1 MRCIC
6 ALLIVCA
13 LSSLAMPQDITSS
26 SQQQRDN
33 ETTVE
38 GTVVSSSPHTLVVR
52 TENDQYQLF
61 VFDSNTTKP
70 RVIAPGARV
79 RVVSI
84 PGEETGSRLAS
95 SVAVLAP
102 APSAQG
108 NAATT
113 QAAPVPPQ
121 VREVESKI
129 KREARRW
136 RLGVRAGAA
145 LDPEL
150 LMFGVHSQ
158 MGPIFNRN
166 VFFRPNAEFAWGE
179 VTDLIALNLEAIYR
193 LPVTARRQN
202 WSVYVGA
209 GPAFTFL
216 HQSFQRE
223 QGQGRNIDFGNF
235 DFDTGF
241 NILTG
246 LQFRRGTFFEIKTSL
261 YARPAPVLR
270 LIFGKTF

>member
-1 MRCIC
+1 M
-6 ALLIVCA
+6 AQETT
-13 LSSLAMPQDITSS
+13 PS
-26 SQQQRDN
+26 SQQQADN
-33 ETTVE
+33 ENTIE
-38 GTVVSSSPHTLVVR
+38 GTVVSSSRDTLVVR
-52 TENDQYQLF
+52 TENDEYQLF
-61 VFDSNTTKP
+61 VFDSSTTKP
-70 RVIAPGARV
+70 RAIGPGARV
-79 RVVSI
+79 RVVST
-84 PGEETGSRLAS
+84 PGEEAGSRLAS
-95 SVAVLAP
+95 SVVVLAP

-108 NAATT
+108 STATT

-209 GPAFTFL
+209 GPALTFL
-216 HQSFQRE
+216 HQSFQRQ
-223 QGQGRNIDFGNF
+223 QGQGRNIDFGSF

-246 LQFRRGTFFEIKTSL
+246 LQFRRGTFFELKTSL

>member
-1 MRCIC
+1 MRWIC
-6 ALLIVCA
+6 TLLIVCA
-13 LSSLAMPQDITSS
+13 LTPLAVPQETSSS
-26 SQQQRDN
+26 SQQQGDN
-33 ETTVE
+33 ENTVE
-38 GTVVSSSPHTLVVR
+38 GTVVSSSRDTLVVR
-52 TENDQYQLF
+52 TENNEYQLF
-61 VFDSNTTKP
+61 VFDSSTIRP
-70 RVIAPGARV
+70 RAIAPGARV
-79 RVVSI
+79 RVVST
-84 PGEETGSRLAS
+84 PGEETSSRLAS
-95 SVAVLAP
+95 IVAVLAP

-108 NAATT
+108 STATT

-121 VREVESKI
+121 VQKVEREI
-129 KREARRW
+129 RRQARRW

-193 LPVTARRQN
+193 LPVATRQRN

-209 GPAFTFL
+209 GPGLTFL
-216 HQSFQRE
+216 HQSFQRQ
-223 QGQGRNIDFGNF
+223 QGQGRSIDFGNF
-235 DFDTGF
+235 DFETGF

-246 LQFRRGTFFEIKTSL
+246 LQFRRGTFFELKTSL
-261 YARPAPVLR
+261 YARPAPTLR